1 MDSSSP
7 FRYLGTCHIVKERWL
22 HFDCRDFFFDRTGT
36 TTVSGFSMCIPY
48 TSQILIGL
56 KTYPVSRAEKCKNQF
71 PREYTLLFNFY
82 NSMLRKQQVVVGT
95 IQEKKVLLIFVVM
108 F

>member
-7 FRYLGTCHIVKERWL
+7 FRYLKTCQIVKERWL

-56 KTYPVSRAEKCKNQF
+56 KTATLSVEERNAKISF
-71 PREYTLLFNFY
+71 PESILCCSVFIAAYSENNRLWWDLY
-82 NSMLRKQQVVVGT
+82 RK
-95 IQEKKVLLIFVVM
+95 KRYC
-108 F
+108 